1 MEHKQRISGLAA
13 NLAVFVLV
21 PLALNGVIFGLGW
34 DRAGGPMPGIPPGPV
49 VGAIWVLLFAG
60 MGIARWFLLRARRG
74 GAEWVS
80 LLAFVCLLY
89 PFYTAGLRNDRVG
102 LVGNLLTAALAV
114 AVAVMA
120 WRRCRAAAACICAV
134 CVWLV
139 YAGAATA
146 YSLWR

>member
-1 MEHKQRISGLAA
+1 MEHKQRMSGLAA

-34 DRAGGPMPGIPPGPV
+34 DRAGEPMPGIPPGPV
-49 VGAIWVLLFAG
+49 VGTIWVVLFAG
-60 MGIARWFLLRARRG
+60 MGIARWYLLRARQG

-89 PFYTAGLRNDRVG
+89 PFYTAGLRDDRVG
-102 LVGNLLTAALAV
+102 LVGNLVTAALAV
-114 AVAVMA
+114 AVAVIA
-120 WRRCRAAAACICAV
+120 WQRCRAAGACISAV
-134 CVWLV
+134 CVWLL

-146 YSLWR
+146 CSLWR